1 MVLHLFYFI
10 YLPNRLLNP
19 IKLDTIKY
27 CNKMPLNADLIYQ
40 SQGENKYK
48 TKKESKSDW
57 IIT

>member
-1 MVLHLFYFI
+1 MVLRLFYFI

-48 TKKESKSDW
+48 TKKESKSD
-57 IIT
+57 